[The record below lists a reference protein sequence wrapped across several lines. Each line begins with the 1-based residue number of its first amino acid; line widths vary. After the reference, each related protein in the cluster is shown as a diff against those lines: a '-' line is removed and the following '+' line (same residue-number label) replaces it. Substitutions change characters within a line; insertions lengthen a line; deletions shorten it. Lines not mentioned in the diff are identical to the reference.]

1 LEHTTDLLTEQ
12 AMQFSHANG
21 HVVRFDGRSML
32 FHVPTSALFELDEL
46 GAAIVDLVQREPHC
60 DLEVLSSRLAGR
72 FTSREIAE
80 FTDQLSRLEV
90 LQRPGALR
98 PINPGPVNVASYPLS
113 TIVLNVNTGCN
124 LGCTYCYKEDLAVPA
139 RGERMSFET
148 ASRSVDLLLEQA
160 AGRSKVGVVFFG
172 GEPLTNVPLI
182 KQVVDYAERRGHET
196 DKAVDFSLTTNAT
209 LLTPEL
215 ISYLDAHRFGI
226 SVSIDGPRAVHDRN
240 RRTVGGRGTYEVV
253 ARKARL
259 LLERYRSKPVGARVT
274 LTAGT
279 TEVEAIHEH
288 LRGEVGF
295 HEVGYA
301 PVTAAGTA
309 GHALSDAELAEVH
322 AGFERLGAK
331 YLAAALTGHNTG
343 FSNLHQLMTDLHEG
357 RRKSLPCGAGVGLL
371 AVDRK
376 GDLNLCH
383 RFTGSALETFGNV
396 ESGIDAARLGAFLG
410 RASDREGT
418 DCSTCHIRN
427 LCAGGCYHESWV
439 RYGDPHHRTYHYC
452 DLLRRWVDFGIRVY
466 TEIAARNPRFFN
478 THIEPRRA
486 VA

>member
-1 LEHTTDLLTEQ
+1 
-12 AMQFSHANG
+12 MQFNHANG
-21 HVVRFDGRSML
+21 HVVHVDGRSML

-46 GAAIVDLVQREPHC
+46 GSTLVDLAQREPGA
-60 DLEVLSSRLAGR
+60 DVGTLTQRLETHAPGR
-72 FTSREIAE
+72 FAA
-80 FTDQLSRLEV
+80 DQVAGFLKQLTNLEV
-90 LQRPGALR
+90 LQRGDGLR
-98 PINPGPVNVASYPLS
+98 PVNPARVKVESYPLS

-124 LGCTYCYKEDLAVPA
+124 LGCTYCYKEDLAVPS
-139 RGERMSFET
+139 RGERMDFET
-148 ASRSVDLLLEQA
+148 AARSVDLLLKQA
-160 AGRSKVGVVFFG
+160 AARSKVGIVFFG
-172 GEPLTNVPLI
+172 GEPLTNVALI
-182 KQVVDYAERRGHET
+182 RQVVDYAEDRARQESKH
-196 DKAVDFSLTTNAT
+196 VDFSLTTNAT
-209 LLTPEL
+209 LLTSDL
-215 ISYLDAHRFGI
+215 IEYFDAHRFGI
-226 SVSIDGPRAVHDRN
+226 SVSMDGPKALHDRN

-253 ARKARL
+253 ARKVRL

-274 LTAGT
+274 LTSGT

-288 LRGEVGF
+288 LRGELGF

-301 PVTAAGTA
+301 PVTAADSA
-309 GHALSDAELAEVH
+309 GHALSEAELAAVH
-322 AGFERLGAK
+322 AGFERLGED
-331 YLAAALTGHNTG
+331 YLKAALVGRNTG
-343 FSNLHQLMTDLHEG
+343 FANLHQLMTDLHEG

-383 RFTGSALETFGNV
+383 RFTGSALPTFGNV
-396 ESGIDAARLGAFLG
+396 GSGIDRQRLGEFLG
-410 RASDREGT
+410 RASDRGGT

-466 TEIAARNPRFFN
+466 AEIAARNPHFFN
-478 THIEPRRA
+478 AHIEPRRA